1 MCAINFHFE
10 LGLIRLCF
18 ADLSNLSNGYLE
30 TKVDW
35 APGMKDVRL
44 KDFPFIQTTD
54 PDEVVF
60 NFVIGVAETSVK
72 ARAIAFHTFDALG
85 WNQKF

>member
-1 MCAINFHFE
+1 
-10 LGLIRLCF
+10 LCS
-18 ADLSNLSNGYLE
+18 ADLSNLSNSCLE

-44 KDFPFIQTTD
+44 NDFPFIQTAD

-60 NFVIGVAETSVK
+60 NLVIGNTETSVK
-72 ARAIAFHTFDALG
+72 ARAIAFHTFDASP
-85 WNQKF
+85 N

>member
-1 MCAINFHFE
+1 MKFHVE

-18 ADLSNLSNGYLE
+18 ADLRDLSNGYLE
-30 TKVDW
+30 TKVDC

-44 KDFPFIQTTD
+44 KDFLFIQTTD

-60 NFVIGVAETSVK
+60 NIIT
-72 ARAIAFHTFDALG
+72 HLG
-85 WNQKF
+85 YYFKYTQSKTKIK